1 MTFSD
6 IFLVPFIF
14 AGGGESSQRIMPL
27 AFSVMISM
35 VMALKNSSLD
45 GQTENWM
52 HAMIDLEKWFSKTIS
67 IIRLRVW
74 LKVFN
79 LIGVPESILDTLTNC

>member
-1 MTFSD
+1 MTVSD

-14 AGGGESSQRIMPL
+14 AGGGESNQRIMPL

>member
-1 MTFSD
+1 
-6 IFLVPFIF
+6 
-14 AGGGESSQRIMPL
+14 MPQ

-35 VMALKNSSLD
+35 VMALKNSSLA

-67 IIRLRVW
+67 IIQLRVW
-74 LKVFN
+74 LKVCN
-79 LIGVPESILDTLTNC
+79 LSVVPESRVVTSTNCRQNSINEKCWHSTRQWF

>member
-1 MTFSD
+1 
-6 IFLVPFIF
+6 
-14 AGGGESSQRIMPL
+14 MPL
-27 AFSVMISM
+27 AFLVMISM
-35 VMALKNSSLD
+35 VMALKNSSLA

-74 LKVFN
+74 LKVFKVH
-79 LIGVPESILDTLTNC
+79 IF